1 MSFLIG
7 VLFENKKFYPYLE
20 LKSTYYKFN
29 KYFKRKEKR
38 KKIDNVSRFAKI
50 DQFKNQNRL

>member
-29 KYFKRKEKR
+29 NILKERKKEK
-38 KKIDNVSRFAKI
+38 KLIMFQGLQK
-50 DQFKNQNRL
+50 